1 MSRAKRTH
9 TPLGAVIYGRG
20 LRVGDV
26 AADSG
31 VHDRYLSEYLSGR
44 CAIRPVH
51 LRKLAEALGVPAAKL
66 QTPPAV
72 VAESL
77 AAFGRVASNPHD

>member
-26 AADSG
+26 AADAG

-51 LRKLAEALGVPAAKL
+51 LRRLAECLGVPAARL
-66 QTPPAV
+66 QTPPDV
-72 VAESL
+72 VAASL
-77 AAFGRVASNPHD
+77 KEFGRVASNRHD